1 MDRTY
6 LPILSHAKYSL
17 GIYMHALGIGL
28 GVVIKVGYS
37 DKNGNEEAEKV
48 LKDRISLK
56 KGLFMTVS
64 LM

>member
-1 MDRTY
+1 
-6 LPILSHAKYSL
+6 
-17 GIYMHALGIGL
+17 MHALGIGL